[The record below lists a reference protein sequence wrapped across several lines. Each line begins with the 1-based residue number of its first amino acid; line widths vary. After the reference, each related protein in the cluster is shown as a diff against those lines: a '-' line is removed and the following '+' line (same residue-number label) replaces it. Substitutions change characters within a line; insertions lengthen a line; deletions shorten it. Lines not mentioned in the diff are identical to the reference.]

1 MASVTLDRRPVL
13 ASRSL
18 RTLTRRPALLAL
30 AGTAVLAALARVPY
44 LTVGVGPDEGGYAY
58 VARQWA
64 RGAALYRD
72 VWIDRPQGLLS
83 IYRVIYELSGHLWAY
98 RLGALLI
105 GVGVTLV
112 VGAIA
117 WMLRG
122 PWTGVAA
129 ALIYAVV
136 GVGPHIEG
144 FTLNGELAGLFKR
157 WYPDLDMKAEEMPMA
172 A

>member
-13 ASRSL
+13 ASKSL
-18 RTLTRRPALLAL
+18 RTLTRRPALLAF

-64 RGAALYRD
+64 RGAALYQD
-72 VWIDRPQGLLS
+72 VWIDRPQGLVS

-117 WMLRG
+117 WVVRG
-122 PWTGVAA
+122 AGAGVAA
-129 ALIYAVV
+129 ALLYAVV
-136 GVGPHIEG
+136 GGG
-144 FTLNGELAGLFKR
+144 
-157 WYPDLDMKAEEMPMA
+157 PDLQGLPLHGGLGA
-172 A
+172 